1 MPSFSEL
8 ISSLYY
14 ILTFKGTYL
23 FIFLLVA
30 LHLLIRMYKN
40 IEIRPKLLIRY
51 YFGIFLIIITFTSL
65 FSMTNGTIFFK
76 NDLFADGLK
85 VLYSYDHIFDNQ
97 QYENLNSAYSARDD
111 DGMLLDNPYSEVVSK
126 RTNGIYHSPL
136 LRCHSRYLFIANN
149 MFSNV

>member
-23 FIFLLVA
+23 FIFLLLG
-30 LHLLIRMYKN
+30 LHLSIRMYKN

-97 QYENLNSAYSARDD
+97 QYENLNSAYSA
-111 DGMLLDNPYSEVVSK
+111 MDNPYSEVVSK
-126 RTNGIYHSPL
+126 RTNGIYHSHLPPMPSL
-136 LRCHSRYLFIANN
+136 LFHITAYLIKIFNIKR
-149 MFSNV
+149 